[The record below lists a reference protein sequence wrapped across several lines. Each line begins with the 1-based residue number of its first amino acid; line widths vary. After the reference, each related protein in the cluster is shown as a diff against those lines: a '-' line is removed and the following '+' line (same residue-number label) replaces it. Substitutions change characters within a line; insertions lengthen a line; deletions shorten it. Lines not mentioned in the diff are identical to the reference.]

1 MLRGLFVGAATAL
14 ALTGTA
20 LAQTMPWVSLVK
32 GDLGPCT
39 DTLKQFQTQWLS
51 SVAVD
56 RDKACNAKDA
66 ELCTLLKDWYN
77 DWQAMSPADFMMDA
91 PADCEDCVEDR
102 MIDEFVDPAFRAAV
116 PVIVVKAASA
126 KPPAP
131 ALKKDHMDGYAYM
144 PVVYHCL
151 SGVWVGKLF
160 KSGQSLAGV
169 RISAQEGN
177 FLKVTPEAFDGM
189 VRSLTQKYGA
199 AVAPAP
205 AGSDGLDGAPT
216 TPKAPAPKP
225 PAPKPPAKPGP
236 DVRVAVR
243 DCGNLELPARKR
255 VDACTAAI
263 NGKVQGAELTLALW
277 ARSISRL
284 EDGDV
289 DGAIEDADSAAEHHG
304 QDYSVQNARCWSR
317 AVGNVELDVARQAC
331 TLAIR
336 LAPEEA
342 NVYDSRGMVGL
353 RQARWQDAW
362 NDYDDALALSPDFSS
377 ALYGRGLAA
386 LGLGR
391 IDDAED
397 DIAYALDLDPTMGE
411 VYGAFGLYAE
421 DLAAAAPAAPRS
433 ISGGYV
439 GRAKQARDRQ

>member
-1 MLRGLFVGAATAL
+1 MLRGLVLGAATAL

-20 LAQTMPWVSLVK
+20 LAQTMPWVSLAK
-32 GDLGPCT
+32 GDLAPCT
-39 DTLKQFQTQWLS
+39 DTLKQFQTRWLS
-51 SVAVD
+51 SVAFD
-56 RDKACNAKDA
+56 RDKACAAKDA

-126 KPPAP
+126 KPAAP
-131 ALKKDHMDGYAYM
+131 VLKKDHMDGYAYM

-151 SGVWVGKLF
+151 SGLWVEKLF
-160 KSGQSLAGV
+160 KSGQSLANV
-169 RISAQEGN
+169 RITAQEGGY
-177 FLKVTPEAFDGM
+177 LKVTPQQFDGM

-199 AVAPAP
+199 GTAPATS
-205 AGSDGLDGAPT
+205 GDTGGLDGAPP
-216 TPKAPAPKP
+216 PKPAPPKPAPKP
-225 PAPKPPAKPGP
+225 PGV
-236 DVRVAVR
+236 DVRAAVR

-255 VDACTAAI
+255 VDACTKAI
-263 NGKVQGAELTLALW
+263 NAKVEGFEMVLALW

-289 DGAIEDADSAAEHHG
+289 DGAIEDADRAADLHG
-304 QDYSVQNARCWSR
+304 QDYSVQNARCWAR
-317 AVGNVELDVARQAC
+317 AVGNLELDVARQAC

-336 LAPEEA
+336 LAPGEA
-342 NVYDSRGMVGL
+342 SVYDSRGLVGL
-353 RQARWQDAW
+353 RQESWNDAW
-362 NDYDDALALSPDFSS
+362 KDYDAAVDLSPDFAS

-391 IDDAED
+391 IDDAEE
-397 DIAYALDLDPTMGE
+397 DIAYALDLDPKI
-411 VYGAFGLYAE
+411 GAEYDKFGIYVE
-421 DLAAAAPAAPRS
+421 DLMASAPAQPRS
-433 ISGGYV
+433 TGGGYV
-439 GRAKQARDRQ
+439 GRAKRDRQQ